1 MSAAEAEEPDVSL
14 RITVESPVVTQ
25 DQAKIGKVKEVRGRF
40 FKIEMPQFW
49 KRDFW
54 LRSDIVETAVPDE
67 VVVLGIAQADLD
79 DYKVEEPL
87 AA

>member
-1 MSAAEAEEPDVSL
+1 MTAAEAEEPDVSL
-14 RITVESPVVTQ
+14 RITVESPVVTR
-25 DQAKIGKVKEVRGRF
+25 DQAKIGKVKEIRGRF
-40 FKIEMPQFW
+40 FKIAMPHFW

-67 VVVLGIAQADLD
+67 MVVLAIDQADLD